1 MTASQSENL
10 WRNRDFLKLWSA
22 QTVSGF
28 GTQTASLAYP
38 LTAILILQAS
48 PAEMGILRAVG
59 SVSAVIVGFF
69 IGAVADRISRKSLLI
84 FADLGLAFLAAL
96 IALTAY
102 FGVLRIEYLYVI
114 QFFTGALTI
123 TSEVAA
129 MAFLP
134 SVVAGENLVEGNSK
148 FAATNS
154 AASIAGPNLSG
165 VLIQILTAPLTIL
178 IDAVSFLFSAFFV
191 WQIKMPVIPV
201 SPQTERK
208 SIWAEIIE
216 GLNFVYKNPI
226 LRPLAETI
234 ALHFLFMLMISTVFM
249 LYVVR
254 ELKLEPFILGVI
266 FSAFGFGFLFGAIFA
281 KRLTEY
287 FGQGKTMI
295 YATVLNACAALLIP
309 SAGGSL
315 KVFILFAAHL
325 ILAFGIQISGINLMS
340 LRQSVTPD
348 NLQGRVNGG
357 FRFVNVCMMMF
368 GALIAGFTG
377 EIIGLRAVL
386 FIGALGMFA
395 PFLRLFFSPV
405 RNLKQLTE

>member
-1 MTASQSENL
+1 MSIPTTKNL
-10 WRNRDFLKLWSA
+10 WHNRNFLRLWSA

-48 PAEMGILRAVG
+48 PVEMGFLRAIG
-59 SVSAVIVGFF
+59 SAAAVIVGFF
-69 IGAVADRISRKSLLI
+69 VGAIADRVNRKFLLI
-84 FADLGLAFLAAL
+84 TADLGLALFAA
-96 IALTAY
+96 ITALTAY

-114 QFFTGALTI
+114 QFFTGALGI

-134 SVVAGENLVEGNSK
+134 AICAKENLVEGNSK

-154 AASIAGPNLSG
+154 AATIAGPNLSG

-178 IDAVSFLFSAFFV
+178 IDAVSFLLSSFFI
-191 WQIKMPVIPV
+191 WQINIPENQNP
-201 SPQTERK
+201 SSLERK
-208 SIWAEIIE
+208 NFWVEITE
-216 GLNFVYKNPI
+216 GLNFIYKNSI
-226 LRPLAETI
+226 LRPLAEGI
-234 ALHFLFMLMISTVFM
+234 ALHFLFMLMISTIFT
-249 LYVVR
+249 LYAVR
-254 ELKLEPFILGVI
+254 ELSLDPFLLGII

-281 KRLTEY
+281 GRITKR

-295 YATVLNACAALLIP
+295 YATFINACAALLIP
-309 SAGGSL
+309 ASGGAA

-325 ILAFGIQISGINLMS
+325 ILAFGMQIHGINLMS

-357 FRFVNVCMMMF
+357 FRFVNVCLMMC
-368 GALIAGFTG
+368 GALIAGFLG
-377 EIIGLRAVL
+377 ELIGLRSVL
-386 FIGALGMFA
+386 LIGAVGLFT

-405 RNLKQLTE
+405 RNLK